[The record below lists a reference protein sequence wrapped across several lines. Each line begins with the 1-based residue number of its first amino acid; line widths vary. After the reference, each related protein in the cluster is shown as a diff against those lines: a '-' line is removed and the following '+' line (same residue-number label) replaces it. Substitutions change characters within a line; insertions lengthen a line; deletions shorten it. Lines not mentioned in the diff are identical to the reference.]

1 MAQFIDTNRE
11 TNLHTIHNITIQNS
25 QLINAN

>member
-1 MAQFIDTNRE
+1 MAQFIDTNWKI
-11 TNLHTIHNITIQNS
+11 NLHTIPKITIQNS